1 MLLIFFFFPWFFY
14 LFIVIYFKRFSLF
27 VCSIVRIRKGWL
39 ILTDEF
45 NLSNRSWSTRC
56 SQQPREIPKLDRS
69 WFRPVTISNIG
80 LRGESRTIRTWFI
93 LRRCSLSSSYRNL
106 FEKGGERRTGRIT
119 MQESV
124 AGLQIF
130 SQPRQ
135 SIVKL
140 GDYLEEPYNHFWFRY
155 KDLSVGIC
163 SITFAVKLLQFL
175 NSMENKITEKR
186 VSCTIYCFHN

>member
-1 MLLIFFFFPWFFY
+1 M
-14 LFIVIYFKRFSLF
+14 F

-56 SQQPREIPKLDRS
+56 SQEPREIPKLDRS
-69 WFRPVTISNIG
+69 WFRPVTTSNIG

-93 LRRCSLSSSYRNL
+93 LRRCSLSPLYRNL

-119 MQESV
+119 IQESV

-135 SIVKL
+135 PIVRQAWGL
-140 GDYLEEPYNHFWFRY
+140 PRRALQPSLISLQRLVSRNLLDNF
-155 KDLSVGIC
+155 C
-163 SITFAVKLLQFL
+163 SQTFAIC
-175 NSMENKITEKR
+175 KIYRE
-186 VSCTIYCFHN
+186 